1 MSFPARIAVTVVAPD
16 STGCATPIAG
26 VNANHKACRSM
37 IFIGVLELGRG
48 KAASEVDWLILNF
61 RAVPSSAPFE
71 VAPIDHQMPE
81 CDGAELGRRIN
92 AADSLLKS
100 TRLVLLTSSGQ
111 KSDLTRFEELGFA
124 GFLIKS
130 VAC

>member
-1 MSFPARIAVTVVAPD
+1 
-16 STGCATPIAG
+16 
-26 VNANHKACRSM
+26 
-37 IFIGVLELGRG
+37 
-48 KAASEVDWLILNF
+48 
-61 RAVPSSAPFE
+61 
-71 VAPIDHQMPE
+71 MPE